1 MCLYFSYFSFR
12 NETIFRTRKKN
23 WKETCFFHELK
34 NKFFCSLFTEREREG
49 KWGILTLKKG
59 TSILSRWMSILPR
72 NANLSRVC
80 DSERGVIDRGAIDV
94 IYKAS
99 WLVTSVKGLF
109 GLPLLQ
115 IGVYW
120 EVKLPMH
127 LVTLLWSSML
137 PIISCTCTRVVAIF
151 IQLRLVDNYIH
162 RLQYEEIAGFEIG
175 GDC

>member
-1 MCLYFSYFSFR
+1 M
-12 NETIFRTRKKN
+12 
-23 WKETCFFHELK
+23 
-34 NKFFCSLFTEREREG
+34 
-49 KWGILTLKKG
+49 
-59 TSILSRWMSILPR
+59 
-72 NANLSRVC
+72 C

-127 LVTLLWSSML
+127 LVMLL
-137 PIISCTCTRVVAIF
+137 
-151 IQLRLVDNYIH
+151 
-162 RLQYEEIAGFEIG
+162 
-175 GDC
+175 